1 MGRFSRFFTVICL
14 TTLAAFG
21 QSPKGAILGRVSD
34 SSGAVVANA
43 RVALTNQATGL
54 VLNQV
59 TSPVGE
65 YVFTNLDPGRYR
77 VATEA
82 AGFTRNVVTNLELN
96 VAATVRADIVL
107 QVGETATTVE
117 VEAAVPVVQTDSTS
131 IGSVVDGRQV
141 MNMPLNGRG
150 NFFALLALA
159 PGVQGAGMNPI
170 IAGGTWFG
178 STNQAIDG
186 MTNND
191 VGNERLNPT
200 TPSLDA
206 IAEFK
211 VIANSAS
218 AEFGRGGAQVVMITR
233 SGSNDVHGTL
243 FSFNRNRVTAAKN
256 FFATGL
262 PLPPFNRN
270 EYGGSVG
277 GPIVRNK
284 LFYFASFEGLRRNVA
299 TTTLTAQPPTAFLQ
313 GDFSALPAAIRD
325 PFGGGIP
332 FPDNRIPGN
341 RISPVA
347 SELNR
352 FFSVPNGPGTG
363 PGGVGPNFTFNTPTR
378 ETNDRYSGR
387 IDYNASERDRLTFRY
402 FRADNGPWLSGV
414 GSGTDRI
421 GNWGGFGLLTDSGLA
436 SYTRTISPSLLN
448 EFRFG
453 VLRNQAFRTPQNS
466 DFDPSRII
474 PGLTAPLPGL
484 GGVPTV
490 NILGFRGLSDQ
501 PGSGDVIRSME
512 FSNIL
517 TWNRGRQN
525 WKFGFE
531 YQRAFAF
538 NFQNVNPAPRGVF
551 SFDGRYTGNS
561 FADYLTGAMWQ
572 SVRNSRQL
580 EARPTNNRYAA
591 FAQNDW
597 TLSPTL
603 TLNAGIRYE
612 MYGLFFN
619 GLGDLSNF
627 YPNLGSVV
635 VLNGNPI
642 PRLVETL
649 PVVDGRDVGLDD
661 SNYITRD
668 RNNFAP
674 RLGLAWRPL
683 KSNRLIL
690 RSSYGIFYV
699 VSPAYVG
706 FFQMAA
712 NPPFLVQENF
722 DALPG
727 AAPNL
732 TWENAFPGAG
742 TIPTNVSVQG
752 NDRNRV
758 NPYFQ
763 QWNFTIESEL
773 MRNTGLRISY
783 VGNKGTRLLRNM
795 NVNDPAPAPGAVQ
808 PRRPFQPFGPIGLYE
823 AAANSI
829 TNQIQVGIQR
839 RFTGGLQVQLEY
851 QHTKGLQE
859 QSFGISAPMDNR
871 NARLDRGN
879 ADFVRRHYAVANY
892 IYDLPFFSG
901 RRLGG
906 WQLTCIVTAG
916 TGQPFTPLFTSQVLG
931 WSAGAT
937 TTFRPDIVGD
947 PSVADPSIQQW
958 FNPAAYAAPA
968 QFTFGNA
975 TRNSLFGP
983 SLFTWDAGIVKFTP
997 LTERITLEFRAESF
1011 NLTNRAN
1018 FGLPASNISVPAQV
1032 GRITSTATDARTFNF
1047 GLRLRF

>member
-1 MGRFSRFFTVICL
+1 M
-14 TTLAAFG
+14 AASA
-21 QSPKGAILGRVSD
+21 QSPKGTILGRVTD
-34 SSGAVVANA
+34 PSGAVVAKA
-43 RVALTNQATGL
+43 KVALTQQATG
-54 VLNQV
+54 VTQTQE
-59 TSPVGE
+59 TSPFGE

-77 VATEA
+77 IETEA

-117 VEAAVPVVQTDSTS
+117 VEAPVPVVQTDSTS

-150 NFFALLALA
+150 NFYALLALA
-159 PGVQGAGMNPI
+159 PGVQGAGSNPI
-170 IAGGTWFG
+170 ISGGTWFG

-191 VGNERLNPT
+191 NGNERLNPT

-211 VIANSAS
+211 VIANAAS
-218 AEFGRGGAQVVMITR
+218 AEFGRGGAQVIMVTR
-233 SGSNDVHGTL
+233 SGSNEVHGTL
-243 FSFNRNRVTAAKN
+243 FWFNRNRITAAKN

-270 EYGGSVG
+270 EYGASVG
-277 GPIVRNK
+277 GPVVRNR

-299 TTTLTAQPPTAFLQ
+299 TTTVTAQPPTAFLQ
-313 GDFSALPAAIRD
+313 GDFSALPSAIRD
-325 PFGGGIP
+325 PFAGGVP
-332 FPDNRIPGN
+332 FPGNRIPST

-347 SELNR
+347 GELNR
-352 FFSVPNGPGTG
+352 FFSVPNTPATG
-363 PGGVGPNFTFNTPTR
+363 PGGTGLNFTFNTPTR
-378 ETNDRYSGR
+378 EVNDRYSGR
-387 IDYNASERDRLTFRY
+387 IDYHATARDRLTFRY

-414 GSGTDRI
+414 GNGTDRI
-421 GNWGGFGLLTDSGLA
+421 GNWRGFGLLTDSGLA
-436 SYTRTISPSLLN
+436 SYTRILSPSLLN
-448 EFRFG
+448 EFRVG
-453 VLRNQAFRTPQNS
+453 ILRNEAFRTPQNS

-474 PGLTAPLPGL
+474 PGLTPPLPGL

-501 PGSGDVIRSME
+501 PGSGDVMRSTE
-512 FSNIL
+512 FSDIV
-517 TWNRGRQN
+517 TWTRGRQS

-531 YQRAFAF
+531 FQRAFAF
-538 NFQNVNPAPRGVF
+538 NFQNVLPAPRGVF
-551 SFDGRYTGNS
+551 SFDGRYTGYS
-561 FADYLTGAMWQ
+561 FADYLVGAMWQ
-572 SVRNSRQL
+572 SIRNSRQL

-597 TLSPTL
+597 TLTPTL
-603 TLNAGIRYE
+603 TLNAGLRYE
-612 MYGLFFN
+612 MYGLFYN

-627 YPNLGSVV
+627 YPDLGAVV

-642 PRLVETL
+642 QRLVETL
-649 PVVDGRDVGLDD
+649 PIIQGRDVGLDD

-683 KSNRLIL
+683 KTNRLVL

-699 VSPAYVG
+699 VPPAYVG

-727 AAPNL
+727 ATPNL
-732 TWENAFPGAG
+732 TWANPFPGVGA
-742 TIPTNVSVQG
+742 IPTNVSVQG
-752 NDRNRV
+752 NDRHRV

-763 QWNFTIESEL
+763 QWNFTLESEL
-773 MRNTGLRISY
+773 MRNTALRVSY

-795 NVNDPAPAPGAVQ
+795 NVNDPPPAPGAVQ
-808 PRRPFQPFGPIGLYE
+808 PRRPYQPFGPISLYQ

-839 RFTGGLQVQLEY
+839 RFSGGLQFQLEY
-851 QHTKGLQE
+851 QYTKGLQE
-859 QSFGISAPMDNR
+859 QPFGISPPMDNR
-871 NARLDRGN
+871 NARLDRGD

-892 IYDLPFFSG
+892 IYDLPWWRG
-901 RRLGG
+901 KRLGG
-906 WQLTCIVTAG
+906 WQLTGIITAG
-916 TGQPFTPLFTSQVLG
+916 TGQPFSPLFTSQVLG

-947 PSVADPSIQQW
+947 PKLANPTIDRW
-958 FNPAAYAAPA
+958 FNPDAYAPPAP
-968 QFTFGNA
+968 FTFGNA
-975 TRNSLFGP
+975 ARNSLFGP
-983 SLFTWDAGIVKFTP
+983 GLFTWDAGILKFTP
-997 LTERITLEFRAESF
+997 LTEQVTLEFRAESF